1 VDEPRR
7 YLQIAG
13 ALRTKLHDGTCK
25 PGEMVQLERLRH
37 EHGVARQ
44 TAAKALRVLADEGL
58 LTRYPGLGYYFQ
70 DDDGRP
76 PRATARHPHN
86 EPGSQ
91 PPPMA
96 EQYITAPELAGRLRL
111 STMTVY
117 QLIHDGEIEGAI
129 RIGTTA
135 IRIPGSSAQA
145 FLERCRMQGQHLNL
159 DDLIEEADGPRTSL
173 DDGRSIVVERDG
185 TITVYSAD
193 HSQYLIFQVMPSWE
207 IDTIGL
213 ITESTEKVMDSDVLG
228 EGPLRGRVLIGIDLT
243 CHLQPSA
250 PNSHPGGQ
258 A

>member
-1 VDEPRR
+1 MDEPRR
-7 YLQIAG
+7 YLQIAS
-13 ALRTKLHDGTCK
+13 ALRTKLHDGPCK
-25 PGEMVQLERLRH
+25 PGDLVQLEQLRH
-37 EHGVARQ
+37 EHGVSRQ
-44 TAAKALRVLADEGL
+44 TAAKAPRILASEGL
-58 LTRYPGLGYYFQ
+58 LTRYPGLGYRVR
-70 DDDGRP
+70 DDDGSP
-76 PRATARHPHN
+76 PHATARHPHN

-117 QLIHDGEIEGAI
+117 RLIRDGEIEGQI

-135 IRIPGSSAQA
+135 IRIPESSAQA

-159 DDLIEEADGPRTSL
+159 DDLMEEADGPRTSL

-193 HSQYLIFQVMPSWE
+193 HSQYLILQVMPSWE

-213 ITESTEKVMDSDVLG
+213 ITEPG
-228 EGPLRGRVLIGIDLT
+228 EQTVDRGALSEARLIGGLE
-243 CHLQPSA
+243 A
-250 PNSHPGGQ
+250 G
-258 A
+258 